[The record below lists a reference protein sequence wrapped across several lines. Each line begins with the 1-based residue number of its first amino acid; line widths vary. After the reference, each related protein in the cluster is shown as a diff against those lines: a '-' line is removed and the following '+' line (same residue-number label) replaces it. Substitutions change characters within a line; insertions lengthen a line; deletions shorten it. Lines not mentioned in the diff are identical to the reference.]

1 MRVCAQ
7 IILHQEHE
15 KEKERE
21 LKEMESQLLS
31 QHEEL
36 LKTLEKKQRC
46 VPVLAAGAP
55 VQDAGV
61 GSRSYWD
68 AVLRIDCAADK

>member
-21 LKEMESQLLS
+21 LILSVLDDGEEVHPLLM
-31 QHEEL
+31 L
-36 LKTLEKKQRC
+36 LPAQR
-46 VPVLAAGAP
+46 
-55 VQDAGV
+55 
-61 GSRSYWD
+61 ST
-68 AVLRIDCAADK
+68 